1 MFASTRRFVRKECG
15 TETNPT
21 MLRAGASRV
30 QNTLQIFVVQ
40 PFAVR
45 HHRSRNSC
53 PTPDQHF
60 AEIFCEIWTESV
72 HAMEKRSVAELL
84 GSAGE
89 LGISVL
95 RARCRW
101 QTNDCKKKIA
111 EGARQSPERWWR
123 IANAEGKEHHATRK
137 SIQATHNKR
146 KATKGRKR
154 MAKGIGQKAKSE
166 RRRREAKC
174 RRLIQDCSRNLA
186 SSIKGKAARRAQ
198 TGKCKTRRRKQT
210 LHGNAQRAL

>member
-1 MFASTRRFVRKECG
+1 
-15 TETNPT
+15 
-21 MLRAGASRV
+21 MLRAGESRV

-89 LGISVL
+89 LGISLQQPFKAMPFPSYPLMTVRPITL
-95 RARCRW
+95 DVSCY
-101 QTNDCKKKIA
+101 QLPISFKPLPTNDPRRSAMGTTAFQEMGISVIPFSTRFIDRAILQSLHFLKKR
-111 EGARQSPERWWR
+111 G
-123 IANAEGKEHHATRK
+123 
-137 SIQATHNKR
+137 
-146 KATKGRKR
+146 GRRGTTCGDRLKLLS
-154 MAKGIGQKAKSE
+154 K
-166 RRRREAKC
+166 
-174 RRLIQDCSRNLA
+174 RLIKVTSVWLVLVYRGIIDL
-186 SSIKGKAARRAQ
+186 
-198 TGKCKTRRRKQT
+198 T
-210 LHGNAQRAL
+210 